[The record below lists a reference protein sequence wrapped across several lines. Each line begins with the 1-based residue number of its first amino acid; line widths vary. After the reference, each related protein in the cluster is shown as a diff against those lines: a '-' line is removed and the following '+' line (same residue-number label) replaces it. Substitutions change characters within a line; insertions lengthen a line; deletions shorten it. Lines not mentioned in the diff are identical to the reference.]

1 MFNNVGSKI
10 KGVISVVSGIMM
22 IASII
27 AGIAAF
33 FVLRWELEGFWAFV
47 IASLIAGVG
56 VLFSWLSN
64 LVGYAY
70 GQLVENSDRIRE
82 MLENDG
88 DDRAELLTKLVEN
101 SATKTTQS
109 NTTAKSA
116 PVKASASFLN
126 ENTNYVTCPSC
137 KESQPA
143 GKSYCNI
150 CGAKMSTNV
159 PASTPAA
166 PLKSVGNATKSA
178 GSEKKGELVVC
189 PKCGEL
195 QPRGLNY
202 CQVCG
207 GKIPY
212 TLN

>member
-1 MFNNVGSKI
+1 MFNNVGTKI
-10 KGVISVVSGIMM
+10 KGVISAVSGIMM
-22 IASII
+22 VISVII
-27 AGIAAF
+27 GIAT
-33 FVLRWELEGFWAFV
+33 FVTLRWEFEDFWAFV
-47 IASLIAGVG
+47 LGSLVAGIG
-56 VLFSWLSN
+56 IFFSWVSN

-82 MLENDG
+82 LLEDDG

-101 SATKTTQS
+101 SASKTTQS

-143 GKSYCNI
+143 GRNYCNI
-150 CGAKMSTNV
+150 CGAKMNTKVS
-159 PASTPAA
+159 ASTPSA
-166 PLKSVGNATKSA
+166 PLKSVGNATKTA
-178 GSEKKGELVVC
+178 DSEKTGDLVVC

-195 QPRGLNY
+195 QPRGMNY
-202 CQVCG
+202 CLVCG

-212 TLN
+212 ALN